1 RIRFRPILMTTLA
14 MVIGMLPI
22 ALAGGSVAATK
33 NGLAWALIG
42 GLSSSMF
49 LTLIVVPII
58 YYGFDRILA
67 KFGWD
72 KQTEI
77 VLIDKTAEELERETA
92 ELEAKKETHGHVATV

>member
-1 RIRFRPILMTTLA
+1 MTTLA

-67 KFGWD
+67 KFGLD
-72 KQTEI
+72 K
-77 VLIDKTAEELERETA
+77 KTKIELEEKTLEELEHETKM
-92 ELEAKKETHGHVATV
+92 LEDKKMAHEFAH